1 MNADP
6 GHSLP
11 ADATELDFA
20 AKTGRERGASPETAT
35 KRESGASLVVAIV
48 AVATF
53 VSLALGA
60 GAIARARLRIADAA
74 ELRADL
80 GLKAESAL
88 AEAVEILAAD
98 TNGVDHLG
106 EKWAVKSLKA
116 AEDIAAGK
124 NGTFVEITDEASR
137 LCFPDCGRPG
147 LAALLAIA
155 GGLSPAD
162 AAGVAEAVF
171 AGFETMPEI
180 SGASCL
186 TSDVG
191 CNCQICASRQAESNG
206 RQATAGWQ
214 QAGSDGRQATAGW
227 QQAGSDGR
235 QATGDKQQ
243 AGGGCP
249 CHAAPVAAEMLHAT
263 LPPDAQGAEALAA
276 AMPFLTVH
284 SGGTLNP
291 NTATREAFEA
301 ASVAA
306 GASPAVAE
314 SLWNRI
320 AALRERGGYFA
331 SDSPTEARRLVRG
344 SGGEPTASELAV
356 LAALQPRLKTESA
369 VFRITAV
376 ARSGNTEVA
385 RTCIW
390 DRGKKQVLH
399 WRER

>member
-11 ADATELDFA
+11 AAATERDLA
-20 AKTGRERGASPETAT
+20 AATG
-35 KRESGASLVVAIV
+35 RESGASLIIAIV

-74 ELRADL
+74 ELRAEL

-88 AEAVEILAAD
+88 AEAVERLSAD

-155 GGLSPAD
+155 GGLPPAD

-186 TSDVG
+186 ASDVG
-191 CNCQICASRQAESNG
+191 CTCQICASRQAERDG
-206 RQATAGWQ
+206 RQATGDSRQ
-214 QAGSDGRQATAGW
+214 PGSDGRQATADSRQPGSSLATV
-227 QQAGSDGR
+227 AGDVSGL
-235 QATGDKQQ
+235 TSSSGSGP

-263 LPPDAQGAEALAA
+263 LPPDAPGAEALAA

-291 NTATREAFEA
+291 NTTTREAFEA

-314 SLWNRI
+314 ALWNRI

-331 SDSPTEARRLVRG
+331 SDSPAEARRLVRG

-390 DRGKKQVLH
+390 DRGKKLVLH